1 MKEFK
6 LNTIP
11 KIESGFKTPE
21 DAYFEKFSANLLE
34 QLPKN
39 EPKTIS
45 LFQKRKT
52 IIMMVAAVFV
62 LALAIPSLL
71 NNASRS
77 NEIDTTTLENYISYQ
92 SNVNQYDLINEL
104 DEEDISNINTT
115 SNIALE
121 DTTIEDILVTNNNL
135 EYYITE

>member
-6 LNTIP
+6 LNTNP

-21 DAYFEKFSANLLE
+21 DLYFEKFSANLLE

-45 LFQKRKT
+45 LFQKKKT

-71 NNASRS
+71 NNANRY
-77 NEIDTTTLENYISYQ
+77 NELDTTTLENYISYQ
-92 SNVNQYDLINEL
+92 SNVNQYDLINAL
-104 DEEDISNINTT
+104 DEEEINSLGT
-115 SNIALE
+115 NIALE
-121 DTTIEDILVTNNNL
+121 DQTIEDILVTNNNL
-135 EYYITE
+135 EQYIIE

>member
-11 KIESGFKTPE
+11 KIESGFKTPDE
-21 DAYFEKFSANLLE
+21 LYFEKFSANLLE
-34 QLPKN
+34 KLPQN

-45 LFQKRKT
+45 LFQRKKS

-62 LALAIPSLL
+62 LALLVPSVI

-77 NEIDTTTLENYISYQ
+77 NEIDSATLENYLSYQ
-92 SNVNQYDLINEL
+92 ANMNQYDLINAL
-104 DEEDISNINTT
+104 DEEDIDNIGTD
-115 SNIALE
+115 IVLE
-121 DTTIEDILVTNNNL
+121 DQTIEDILISNNNL
-135 EYYITE
+135 ENYIIE

>member
-6 LNTIP
+6 LNSIP

-21 DAYFEKFSANLLE
+21 DVYFEKFSANLLE

-45 LFQKRKT
+45 LFQNKKA

-62 LALAIPSLL
+62 LALTIPSLL
-71 NNASRS
+71 NNASQA
-77 NEIDTTTLENYISYQ
+77 NQIDTATLENYLSYQ
-92 SNVNQYDLINEL
+92 SNINQYDLINVL
-104 DEEDISNINTT
+104 NEEDINNINSNIV
-115 SNIALE
+115 LE
-121 DTTIEDILVTNNNL
+121 DQTIEDLLINNNNL
-135 EYYITE
+135 ENYITE

>member
-6 LNTIP
+6 LNTNP

-21 DAYFEKFSANLLE
+21 DLYFEKFSANLLE

-45 LFQKRKT
+45 LFQKKKT

-62 LALAIPSLL
+62 LALAIPSIL
-71 NNASRS
+71 NNANRY
-77 NEIDTTTLENYISYQ
+77 NELDTTTLENYISYQ
-92 SNVNQYDLINEL
+92 SNVNQYDLINAL
-104 DEEDISNINTT
+104 DEEDINSLGT
-115 SNIALE
+115 NIALE
-121 DTTIEDILVTNNNL
+121 DQTIEDILVTNNNL
-135 EYYITE
+135 EQYIIE

>member
-39 EPKTIS
+39 EPKTVS

-104 DEEDISNINTT
+104 DEEDISNINIT

>member
-6 LNTIP
+6 LNNIP

-21 DAYFEKFSANLLE
+21 PIYFEKFSANLLN

-45 LFQKRKT
+45 LFQKKKT

-62 LALAIPSLL
+62 LALTIPTFINS
-71 NNASRS
+71 ASRT
-77 NEIDTTTLENYISYQ
+77 NDLDKITLENYLSYQ
-92 SNVNQYDLINEL
+92 SSINQYDLISAL
-104 DEEDISNINTT
+104 DEEDIDNIDTD
-115 SNIALE
+115 IALQ
-121 DTTIEDILVTNNNL
+121 DQTIEDILVSNNNL
-135 EYYITE
+135 ENYIIE

>member
-6 LNTIP
+6 LNTNP

-21 DAYFEKFSANLLE
+21 DLYFEKFSANLLE

-45 LFQKRKT
+45 LFQKKKT

-62 LALAIPSLL
+62 LALAIPSLF
-71 NNASRS
+71 NNANRY
-77 NEIDTTTLENYISYQ
+77 NELDTTTLENYISYQ
-92 SNVNQYDLINEL
+92 SNVNQYDLINAL
-104 DEEDISNINTT
+104 DVEDINSLGT
-115 SNIALE
+115 NIALE
-121 DTTIEDILVTNNNL
+121 DQTIEDILVTNNNL
-135 EYYITE
+135 EQYIIE

>member
-6 LNTIP
+6 LNTNP

-45 LFQKRKT
+45 LFQKKKT

-71 NNASRS
+71 NNANRY
-77 NEIDTTTLENYISYQ
+77 NELDTTTLENYISYQ
-92 SNVNQYDLINEL
+92 SNVNQYDLINAL
-104 DEEDISNINTT
+104 DEEDINSLGT
-115 SNIALE
+115 NIALE
-121 DTTIEDILVTNNNL
+121 DQTIEDILVTNNNL
-135 EYYITE
+135 EQYIIE

>member
-11 KIESGFKTPE
+11 KIESGFKTPDE
-21 DAYFEKFSANLLE
+21 LYFQKFSANLLE
-34 QLPKN
+34 KLPQN

-45 LFQKRKT
+45 LFQRKKS

-62 LALAIPSLL
+62 LALLVPSVI

-77 NEIDTTTLENYISYQ
+77 NEIDSATLENYLSYQ
-92 SNVNQYDLINEL
+92 ANMNQYDLINAL
-104 DEEDISNINTT
+104 DEEDIDNIGTD
-115 SNIALE
+115 IVLE
-121 DTTIEDILVTNNNL
+121 DQTIEDILISNNNL
-135 EYYITE
+135 ENYIIE

>member
-6 LNTIP
+6 LNTNP

-45 LFQKRKT
+45 LFQKKKT

-62 LALAIPSLL
+62 LALAIPSLF
-71 NNASRS
+71 NNASLY
-77 NEIDTTTLENYISYQ
+77 NELDTNTLENYISYQ
-92 SNVNQYDLINEL
+92 SNVNQYDLINAL
-104 DEEDISNINTT
+104 DVEDINSLGT
-115 SNIALE
+115 NIALE
-121 DTTIEDILVTNNNL
+121 DQTIEDILVTNNNL
-135 EYYITE
+135 EQYIIE

>member
-6 LNTIP
+6 LNTNP

-21 DAYFEKFSANLLE
+21 NIYFEKFSANLLE

-39 EPKTIS
+39 EPKIIS
-45 LFQKRKT
+45 LFQKKKT

-71 NNASRS
+71 NNANRY
-77 NEIDTTTLENYISYQ
+77 NELDTTTLENYISYQ
-92 SNVNQYDLINEL
+92 SNVNQYDLINAL
-104 DEEDISNINTT
+104 DEEDINSLGT
-115 SNIALE
+115 NIALE
-121 DTTIEDILVTNNNL
+121 DQTIEDILVTNNNL
-135 EYYITE
+135 EQYIIE

>member
-6 LNTIP
+6 LKTNT

-45 LFQKRKT
+45 LFQKKKT

-71 NNASRS
+71 NNASRY
-77 NEIDTTTLENYISYQ
+77 NELDTTTLENYISYQ
-92 SNVNQYDLINEL
+92 SNVNQYDLINAL
-104 DEEDISNINTT
+104 DEEDINNLGT
-115 SNIALE
+115 NIALE
-121 DTTIEDILVTNNNL
+121 DQTIEDILVTNNNL
-135 EYYITE
+135 EQYIIE